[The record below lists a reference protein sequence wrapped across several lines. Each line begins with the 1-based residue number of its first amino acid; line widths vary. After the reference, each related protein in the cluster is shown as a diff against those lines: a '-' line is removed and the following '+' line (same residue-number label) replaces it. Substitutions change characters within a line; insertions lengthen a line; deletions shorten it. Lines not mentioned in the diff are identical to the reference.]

1 MNRLIVAVRDV
12 LTLDTSIFERM
23 RDAQDGIRR
32 ALLIITIIS
41 LIVAFPT
48 FINELLRGLS
58 PLNGSRAQANLE
70 TTLGPFEDAFGPFLG
85 SFQAGLNIGAEIEM
99 LPTRLP
105 RPLANTLRALGEYL
119 SYPFAWIG
127 GWLSYL
133 IWVMLAA
140 KLMGGRAGIRQMVS
154 TTSLHSVPMVLNVL
168 GFIPCLGFLV
178 QVATFVWGFIIY
190 VKATAVANDFDW
202 PRAALAVLLP
212 FIAFGFV
219 IAVAVTGLFNV
230 LAIGFIH
237 G

>member
-1 MNRLIVAVRDV
+1 MNQLIVAVRGV

-23 RDAQDGIRR
+23 RDAKDGIRR
-32 ALLIITIIS
+32 ALLIITVIS

-48 FINELLRGLS
+48 FINELLQGFR
-58 PLNGSRAQANLE
+58 PFNANRARSDIEAAMK
-70 TTLGPFEDAFGPFLG
+70 PFADAWEPFVG
-85 SFQAGLNIGAEIEM
+85 NYQAGLDIGLEIAA

-105 RPLANTLRALGEYL
+105 RPLANTFRALGGYL

-140 KLMGGRAGIRQMVS
+140 KLMGGRAGIRQMIS
-154 TTSLHSVPMVLNVL
+154 TTSLYSVPMVLNAL
-168 GFIPCLGFLV
+168 GFIPCLGFLI

-212 FIAFGFV
+212 FIALGFV
-219 IAVAVTGLFNV
+219 IAVIVTGLFHL
-230 LAIGFIH
+230 LAVGIIRG
-237 G
+237 